1 VTLSIISILLISAAL
16 LLAAMVIVPVFFGSP
31 WHPTSKKMVRRILEF
46 CEPEAG
52 QVLIDPGSGDGRV
65 LVIGA
70 KEFGLRGIG
79 LEIDPLKV
87 FWSRWNVRRA
97 GLTDRVSIL
106 HHNLF
111 DFDYRE
117 ADILF
122 LYLTHQA
129 LDKLIPKIR
138 EQLKPTVKIVSYRFC
153 IQGMTPDKVNTDR
166 TLFLYTLN
174 RGQNLDSFS

>member
-1 VTLSIISILLISAAL
+1 ML

-52 QVLIDPGSGDGRV
+52 QVLIDPGCGDGRV

-70 KEFGLRGIG
+70 KEYGLQGIG

-87 FWSRWNVRRA
+87 LWSRWQVRRR
-97 GLTDRVSIL
+97 GLANQVTIVRG
-106 HHNLF
+106 NLF
-111 DFDYRE
+111 DYDYGQ

-153 IQGMTPDKVNTDR
+153 IQGMTPDKVNADR

-174 RGQNLDSFS
+174 RGQNLDNFS